1 MNDRPRFQFPL
12 AAIVILTSMIA
23 LGFAL
28 LRLVLPYNGVLAS
41 ETPAFVPYVGIAMY
55 VVFGSTIGFAVAAVF
70 SKGWLRG
77 AIVGSLVPILYF
89 AVMWVLLNS
98 P

>member
-1 MNDRPRFQFPL
+1 MSDRPRFQFPL
-12 AAIVILTSMIA
+12 SAIVILTSMIA
-23 LGFAL
+23 LGFTL

-41 ETPAFVPYVGIAMY
+41 ETPAFVPYAGIAMY
-55 VVFGSTIGFAVAAVF
+55 VVFGSTIGFAIAAAF
-70 SKGWLRG
+70 SRRWLRG
-77 AIVGSLVPILYF
+77 AIIGSLVPILYF

>member
-1 MNDRPRFQFPL
+1 MKDRTQSQFAL
-12 AAIVILTSMIA
+12 ATIIVFISMIA

-41 ETPAFVPYVGIAMY
+41 ETPSYVPYVTITMY
-55 VVFGSTIGFAVAAVF
+55 VVFGSAIGFAVAAIRA
-70 SKGWLRG
+70 KRLLRG
-77 AIVGSLVPILYF
+77 AIIGSLVPILYF
-89 AVMWVLLNS
+89 AVLWVLLNG